1 MRFADITAHDDL
13 EPCAGLQ
20 WLRKGEPNIPL
31 PHSLNRG
38 DEMKQTEY
46 PRAFARIRGGREW
59 PMICG
64 TVTFTQRCDGVLV
77 EAALSGL
84 PRTESGF
91 FAFHI
96 HEGGSCTG
104 DGFPNTGGHFNP
116 DGTEHPN
123 HAGDLPP
130 LMADFGN
137 AYMKVLTG
145 RFHVE
150 QIIGRTVILHSN
162 PDDFHTQPSGNAG
175 TKIACG
181 VIQRI

>member
-1 MRFADITAHDDL
+1 
-13 EPCAGLQ
+13 
-20 WLRKGEPNIPL
+20 
-31 PHSLNRG
+31 
-38 DEMKQTEY
+38 
-46 PRAFARIRGGREW
+46 
-59 PMICG
+59 MICG

-116 DGTEHPN
+116 GDGKHPC

-130 LMADFGN
+130 LLGDSGRG
-137 AYMKVLTG
+137 YMKVLTT
-145 RFHVE
+145 RFRVE
-150 QIIGRTVILHSN
+150 EIIGRTVILHTA

-175 TKIACG
+175 EKIACG
-181 VIQRI
+181 VIRRI